1 MHFSFEIDIE
11 DPHELRPL
19 SEIYKI
25 CIFETCSSKRQ
36 TPYCQNFFKI
46 GVNINKQNI
55 ISHFFQGYV
64 FDKVEFMFL
73 KLVFYPTGHAYV
85 VANVGN

>member
-19 SEIYKI
+19 SETYKI
-25 CIFETCSSKRQ
+25 CIFETYSSERQ
-36 TPYCQNFFKI
+36 APYCQNFLNI
-46 GVNINKQNI
+46 GMSINKQNVF
-55 ISHFFQGYV
+55 SPFFRGYV

-73 KLVFYPTGHAYV
+73 KLLFYHTGHAYV